1 MHPDTRKVIQES
13 LREGMDELKDFFED
27 LDGQNKHTFAALQLR
42 QENVESMHKIAQD
55 DLFALVNDLKVKHE
69 MQRHEHVNFK
79 TVIER
84 QWQDSNN

>member
-1 MHPDTRKVIQES
+1 
-13 LREGMDELKDFFED
+13 
-27 LDGQNKHTFAALQLR
+27 
-42 QENVESMHKIAQD
+42 MHKIAQD
-55 DLFALVNDLKVKHE
+55 DLFALVNDLKAKHE